1 MTNLDRLRE
10 ELEIRI
16 NHEHEFDTESY
27 LLALNDACY
36 ASTLAEVALQE
47 WIQSW
52 LVTDKTGF
60 SVEDAE
66 YLDGVQFVNDQWN
79 IIKEKEDE
87 KVRS

>member
-1 MTNLDRLRE
+1 MTNLNRLKE

-36 ASTLAEVALQE
+36 ASTLAEVALEE

-52 LVTDKTGF
+52 LLADESNF
-60 SVEDAE
+60 AIEDVE
-66 YLDGVQFVNDQWN
+66 YLDGVHFVNDQWN
-79 IIKEKEDE
+79 IIKEKEY
-87 KVRS
+87 V